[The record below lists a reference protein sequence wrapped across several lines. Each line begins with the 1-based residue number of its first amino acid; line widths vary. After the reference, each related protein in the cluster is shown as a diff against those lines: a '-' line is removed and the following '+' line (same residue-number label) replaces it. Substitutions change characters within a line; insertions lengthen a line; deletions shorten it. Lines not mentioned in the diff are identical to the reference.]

1 MFHYLTPD
9 KIFDFLRKKRY
20 DFFKEEEL
28 RVENTSTLDDSY
40 INDFSKNENSVK
52 LLFDVS
58 ATKFL
63 SVSSNVQS
71 ISGYS
76 EAEILKGNM
85 SLILKVLTL
94 EHFLFPYNWGKWI
107 TDIYNKTGNLDGLR
121 ITICGVKMK
130 HKQGNT
136 LSGLIQYAPVDIL
149 NNTEDG
155 VSKTATMAITEISHL
170 VKSDFYWMRAE
181 FGLNEKQTHYF
192 SSQYYK
198 SYPYDIISDRE
209 KDVLKLIIEGMESKE
224 IGEVLFI
231 SSHTVDNHRRNMIS
245 RTGAR
250 DSTALIHIC
259 KMGGII

>member
-40 INDFSKNENSVK
+40 INGFSKSENSVK

-85 SLILKVLTL
+85 SLILKVLT
-94 EHFLFPYNWGKWI
+94 
-107 TDIYNKTGNLDGLR
+107 
-121 ITICGVKMK
+121 
-130 HKQGNT
+130 
-136 LSGLIQYAPVDIL
+136 
-149 NNTEDG
+149 
-155 VSKTATMAITEISHL
+155 
-170 VKSDFYWMRAE
+170 
-181 FGLNEKQTHYF
+181 
-192 SSQYYK
+192 
-198 SYPYDIISDRE
+198 
-209 KDVLKLIIEGMESKE
+209 
-224 IGEVLFI
+224 
-231 SSHTVDNHRRNMIS
+231 
-245 RTGAR
+245 
-250 DSTALIHIC
+250 
-259 KMGGII
+259 